1 MLKNKKTILIIL
13 IIVSSFSFP
22 YQNFCQSVA
31 FHSKPLGY
39 HVGGQLTFDI
49 YKPYASI
56 YLNMKRLQKPV
67 ALQKGEEGEIYL
79 RLGRR
84 LIFPSYL
91 LFQVTGYPLSALS
104 SYLETDYY
112 NTYNRFNIY
121 SDLNILRSVGV
132 GFEEPYA
139 FSLFLGNVFFLAY
152 RDSAA
157 NRLKQ
162 SGSALAG
169 FLISTGKHQIYNNIY
184 LHDSWYQIELMLVG
198 NLNEQKRRK
207 ILWNFRIGAKFH
219 QNEFLRDMF
228 TLSIERSHTD
238 WRSTGWSLVK
248 NSIFKYQAHLPIPSS
263 EDKTPAASHL
273 ISYGKK
279 FPINLF
285 HRKVFLVLGFGM
297 RWEWVRFYD
306 HNLDRFD
313 PDPKSQLIWLIQPN
327 VEF

>member
-1 MLKNKKTILIIL
+1 MIKSKKTILIISIAASL
-13 IIVSSFSFP
+13 FFYSS
-22 YQNFCQSVA
+22 QNFCQSIA

-39 HVGGQLTFDI
+39 HVVGQMTFDI

-56 YLNMKRLQKPV
+56 YFNMKRLQKPV
-67 ALQKGEEGEIYL
+67 ALQKGEEKEIYL

-84 LIFPSYL
+84 LLFPTYL
-91 LFQVTGYPLSALS
+91 LFQITGYPLSALS
-104 SYLETDYY
+104 SYLETDRYD
-112 NTYNRFNIY
+112 TYNRFTVY
-121 SDLNILRSVGV
+121 SDLNMLRSIGV

-139 FSLFLGNVFFLAY
+139 FSIFLGNVLFLAY
-152 RDSAA
+152 QDSAA

-198 NLNEQKRRK
+198 NLNEPKRRK

-228 TLSIERSHTD
+228 TLSIERSHTN

-263 EDKTPAASHL
+263 DDSTPGASHL
-273 ISYGKK
+273 ITYGKK

-285 HRKVFLVLGFGM
+285 HRKVFFVLGIGM

-306 HNLDRFD
+306 HNLDQFD

-327 VEF
+327 LEF

>member
-1 MLKNKKTILIIL
+1 MVHKKKMVIISTIALL
-13 IIVSSFSFP
+13 FSFHT
-22 YQNFCQSVA
+22 QNLCQSIA

-49 YKPYASI
+49 YKPFTSI

-91 LFQVTGYPLSALS
+91 LFQITGYSLSALS
-104 SYLETDYY
+104 SYAETDRY
-112 NTYNRFNIY
+112 NTYHRFTVY
-121 SDLNILRSVGV
+121 SDLNILRSIGV

-139 FSLFLGNVFFLAY
+139 FSIFLGNVLFLAY
-152 RDSAA
+152 QDSAA
-157 NRLKQ
+157 NQLKQ
-162 SGSALAG
+162 SGSAVAG
-169 FLISTGKHQIYNNIY
+169 FLISMGKHQIYNNIY

-198 NLNEQKRRK
+198 NLNEPKRRK

-219 QNEFLRDMF
+219 QNEFFRDAF
-228 TLSIERSHTD
+228 TISIERSHTD
-238 WRSTGWSLVK
+238 WRSTSWSLVK
-248 NSIFKYQAHLPIPSS
+248 NSVFKYQAYLPIPWF
-263 EDKTPAASHL
+263 EDRNRAASHL
-273 ISYGKK
+273 ITYGKK

-285 HRKVFLVLGFGM
+285 HRKVFFVLGVGM
-297 RWEWVRFYD
+297 RWEWVRLYD
-306 HNLDRFD
+306 HNLDQFD
-313 PDPKSQLIWLIQPN
+313 SDPKSQLTWLIQPN